1 MVLPVTHTSPKMIPL
16 DLSGRRAAGL
26 AQRNYV
32 YWRVGTK
39 LKIYVVALSCNVC
52 LELILRAEQTVSAHA
67 NFSVF
72 LHHPGRSLWLH
83 LEVDESE
90 WDLA

>member
-1 MVLPVTHTSPKMIPL
+1 MVPPVTQTSPKMIPL
-16 DLSGRRAAGL
+16 DLSERRAAGL

-32 YWRVGTK
+32 HWRVGTK

-52 LELILRAEQTVSAHA
+52 LELILRAEQTVSAPA